1 MFLQASVF
9 HKTQAEVEEAS
20 SKAGLLLRVE
30 EHITRHQNG
39 MGKRVTL
46 SLIYDK
52 CMQPGSRNRDKR
64 MH

>member
-52 CMQPGSRNRDKR
+52 CM
-64 MH
+64 